1 MNVVAKMEVVLKISE
16 LPEAETVENG
26 WQKFELDAE
35 GIIVTIIV
43 KPKMFKKL
51 TQASDNYPLWVAAIS
66 GKMGESTENGFKL
79 EQPNIQVF
87 EKKPKAEKSA

>member
-1 MNVVAKMEVVLKISE
+1 MSVAAKMEVVLKISE

-26 WQKFELDAE
+26 WQKFELDSE
-35 GIIVTIIV
+35 GIIVSITV

-51 TQASDNYPLWVAAIS
+51 QQAAENYPQWVGAIA

-87 EKKPKAEKSA
+87 EKKPKAEKTA

>member
-1 MNVVAKMEVVLKISE
+1 MNVAAKMEVVLKISE

-26 WQKFELDAE
+26 WQKFELDAD
-35 GIIVTIIV
+35 GIIVTIVV

-51 TQASDNYPLWVAAIS
+51 TQASENYPQWVAAIA
-66 GKMGESTENGFKL
+66 GKMGESTLNGFQL
-79 EQPNIQVF
+79 ENPNIQVF

>member
-1 MNVVAKMEVVLKISE
+1 MTIAAKMEVVLKISE

-26 WQKFELDAE
+26 WQKFELDAD
-35 GIIVTIIV
+35 GIIVTVSV

-51 TQASDNYPLWVAAIS
+51 TQAQENFPQWVAAIG
-66 GKMGESTENGFKL
+66 GKMGESTENGFIL

>member
-1 MNVVAKMEVVLKISE
+1 MTIAAKMEVVLKISE

-26 WQKFELDAE
+26 WQKFELDAD
-35 GIIVTIIV
+35 GIIVSMTV

-51 TQASDNYPLWVAAIS
+51 TQASENYPQWVAAIG
-66 GKMGESTENGFKL
+66 GKMGQSTENGFIL

>member
-1 MNVVAKMEVVLKISE
+1 MTIVAKMEVVLKFSE

-26 WQKFELDAE
+26 WQYFELDSE
-35 GIIVTIIV
+35 GIIISITV

-51 TQASDNYPLWVAAIS
+51 TQASENYPQWVAAIS

-79 EQPNIQVF
+79 ESPNIQVF
-87 EKKPKAEKSA
+87 EKKPKPEKSA